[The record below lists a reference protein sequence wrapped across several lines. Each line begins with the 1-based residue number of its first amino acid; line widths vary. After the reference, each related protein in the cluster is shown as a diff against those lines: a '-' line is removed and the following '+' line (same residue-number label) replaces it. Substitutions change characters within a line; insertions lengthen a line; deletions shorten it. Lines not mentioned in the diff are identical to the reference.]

1 MHDAL
6 TARPCVFNALSE
18 GRFQS
23 PPAFI
28 AAWLGR
34 WPLPIRHDKLFGIHC
49 LVSKEPSVCP
59 LTTLLEGCSRPDPRA
74 NIVSNWRRI
83 YVPAATLQ
91 V

>member
-34 WPLPIRHDKLFGIHC
+34 WPLPIRHDNSSESAVWFRRSRQSAHSQRFLKVAQDLTPCQHC
-49 LVSKEPSVCP
+49 IELAQNLC
-59 LTTLLEGCSRPDPRA
+59 A
-74 NIVSNWRRI
+74 
-83 YVPAATLQ
+83 AATFQ